1 MDWRDEGILLS
12 MRRHG
17 EATALIEVFSA
28 LHGRHAGAVR
38 GGASR
43 KMAAVL
49 QPGAQLDLIWRAR
62 LDAHLGSFTVE
73 LIRARAG
80 PLLGDR
86 LALGALTSA
95 AALCR
100 FALPERMA
108 YPGLYAQT
116 LRLLDSLGAPGWLRG
131 YAQWELALLD
141 ATGFGL
147 DLDQCAVT
155 GRATGLAYV
164 SPRTGRAVTQDGAG
178 DYAARLLPLPA
189 ALHDASAPFSA
200 EDLRAALHLS
210 GYFLQNWLADSTGRP
225 LPEARARFLTLLD
238 GYS

>member
-12 MRRHG
+12 VRRHG

-49 QPGAQLDLIWRAR
+49 QPGAQLDLTWRAR
-62 LDAHLGSFTVE
+62 LDDQLGSFTVE
-73 LIRARAG
+73 LTRARAANV
-80 PLLGDR
+80 LGAR
-86 LALGALTSA
+86 LSLGALNA
-95 AALCR
+95 VCALCR

-116 LRLLDSLGAPGWLRG
+116 LALLDALGDPGWLRA
-131 YAQWELALLD
+131 YAHWELALLE

-147 DLDQCAVT
+147 DLEQCAVT
-155 GRATGLAYV
+155 GARTGLAYV
-164 SPRTGRAVTQDGAG
+164 SPRTGRAVTHEGAG
-178 DYAARLLPLPA
+178 AYAARLLPLPA
-189 ALHDASAPFSA
+189 ALRDPGAPFSPT
-200 EDLRAALHLS
+200 DLRAALQLS
-210 GYFLQNWLADSTGRP
+210 GHFLHHWLAESTGRP
-225 LPEARARFLTLLD
+225 LPEARNRLLALLD
-238 GYS
+238 